1 MGGSGNYVI
10 KVMEIVIGL
19 FGDWRRVQIALTN
32 LPRMVMTSAAWGQ
45 RNVAEKLVKI
55 VKGHINNQDLGW
67 SPRVSTTNSN
77 DPRILVDYGDYYG
90 AIKAYSDKGIYYAGV
105 KRDAFNRSGT
115 RIADYAVVHEYGW
128 ESIPRRPL
136 WGPSFKELG
145 GSKGIKETVTQA
157 IYAKI
162 KSLRAQGLDVDF
174 TL

>member
-1 MGGSGNYVI
+1 
-10 KVMEIVIGL
+10 MEIEITL
-19 FGDWRRVQIALTN
+19 FGDWARVQTALRD
-32 LPRMVMTSAAWGQ
+32 LPRTVMSSAVWGQ

-67 SPRVSTTNSN
+67 PARVDTTNSN

-90 AIKAYSDKGIYYAGV
+90 AIKAYSDKGVYYAGV
-105 KRDAFNRSGT
+105 KRNAFNRAGT

-128 ESIPRRPL
+128 GPIPRRPL

-145 GSKGIKETVTQA
+145 GDKGIKKVVFQA
-157 IYAKI
+157 IYDKV
-162 KSLRAQGLDVDF
+162 KKLRAEGFDVNF